1 MKPKVDFFKK
11 IDRVNK
17 PLVIWTIFFFK
28 EKKQKTE
35 ITKIRS
41 ESEAIT
47 TNSMEMKRMVRKYSK
62 QLYTK
67 NLDNLDEMDKFLE
80 AQNLPRLNHG
90 EIENLNNV

>member
-1 MKPKVDFFKK
+1 MKPEVDFFFKK
-11 IDRVNK
+11 IDRVK
-17 PLVIWTIFFFK
+17 PLVMWTNFFFK
-28 EKKQKTE
+28 EKQKTE

-47 TNSMEMKRMVRKYSK
+47 INSIEMKRIVRKYSE

-67 NLDNLDEMDKFLE
+67 NSDNLDEMDKFLE

-90 EIENLNNV
+90 ELENLNNL